1 MSSPKKT
8 SKKGTA
14 KKLKKAESPTPLA
27 EDVAMAEG
35 GIVED
40 PGILA
45 DAPTPETIIPI
56 SELETIVAP
65 CGSSEP
71 PMEITASQAA
81 ILVQRAFKNTSR
93 PVSEIV
99 NTIRYWYPDDVLVAP
114 TDRDLVRVA
123 KTIPTRTWT
132 SEYDCDDFAR
142 TYYAKA
148 LEQRTDGKTWC
159 VGLVNFEKTLVMKT
173 PHRMNLAIVNYKGT
187 PTVRVMEPQKTGSGA
202 AANFLRKVTDEYVLR
217 GCIFG

>member
-8 SKKGTA
+8 TKKAAT
-14 KKLKKAESPTPLA
+14 KKPKKAESTSPTS
-27 EDVAMAEG
+27 MAEG
-35 GIVED
+35 GIVD
-40 PGILA
+40 DSIQVVDL
-45 DAPTPETIIPI
+45 DYPETVVSV
-56 SELETIVAP
+56 SELENIVAP
-65 CGSSEP
+65 AASSEP

-81 ILVQRAFKNTSR
+81 ILVQRAFKNISR
-93 PVSEIV
+93 PISEIV
-99 NTIRYWYPDDVLVAP
+99 NVIRYWYPDDVLVAP
-114 TDRDLVRVA
+114 SDRDLVRVA

-159 VGLVNFEKTLVMKT
+159 VGLANFEKTPVMKT
-173 PHRMNLAIVNYKGT
+173 PHRMNVAIVNYKGT